1 MLKTIDI
8 LLGVSVVMLIMSM
21 AVTVLTQSVLG
32 LLQSRGRNLLSGI
45 SDLLQQIDPG
55 MQRAVVERIAAAVLT
70 HPMVTG
76 SSRRLGT
83 TIHRE
88 ELTKLLMDIS
98 AGNAPADL
106 LGKLGGDA
114 RDLLAASLKKNGIE
128 NPAGLLDNVRSLAL
142 HLEMAHPELASHER
156 QAMALMREAQSQFVA
171 KVNSWFDQ
179 TIDRV
184 TERFT
189 RSTQIITTAIAA
201 VVAFTLQ
208 LDTIGLIN
216 RLSTDD
222 AFRQKMVTKAV
233 ELANPPAAN
242 ASINGEATTG
252 AAESTKTGTAMDAT
266 TSTTTD
272 TPTSTAAGVRLTPE
286 QRAEIDSLVSD
297 NILRIP
303 NGYSQWQARWA
314 DVTVPMVN
322 VKILGRGAPCSSKET
337 TCIADPAST
346 QRNGDQASR
355 PGKSSILGNDFA
367 STDTVSFLGVLLSA
381 LLLSLGAPFWYN
393 TLKNLV
399 RLRSVVAG
407 KDDAQRALRQSSQAE
422 ASAAGRAPAAA
433 SALVGEKGIVN

>member
-32 LLQSRGRNLLSGI
+32 LLQSRGRNLLSGL

-55 MQRAVVERIAAAVLT
+55 LQREVVDRIAAAVLT

-88 ELTKLLMDIS
+88 ELTKLLMDIA
-98 AGNAPADL
+98 AGNAPAEL
-106 LGKLGGDA
+106 LSRLGQDA

-128 NPAGLLDNVRSLAL
+128 NPAGMLDNVRSLAL
-142 HLEMAHPELASHER
+142 HLEMAHPELAAHER

-222 AFRQKMVTKAV
+222 EFRQKMVSKAV
-233 ELANPPAAN
+233 ELANAPAPAAGPSAKGEHKAGAP
-242 ASINGEATTG
+242 ASGKPDDTG
-252 AAESTKTGTAMDAT
+252 APATDPKTD
-266 TSTTTD
+266 S
-272 TPTSTAAGVRLTPE
+272 PPSTAAGVRLTTE
-286 QRAEIDSLVSD
+286 QRADIDRLVSD

-303 NGYSQWQARWA
+303 NGYAQWQARWA
-314 DVTVPMVN
+314 DVTLPAVD
-322 VKILGRGAPCSSKET
+322 VKILGKGALPFSKQP
-337 TCIADPAST
+337 APVDDLAST
-346 QRNGDQASR
+346 EKA
-355 PGKSSILGNDFA
+355 
-367 STDTVSFLGVLLSA
+367 SFLGVLLSA

-407 KDDAQRALRQSSQAE
+407 KDDAQRALRQSSQAG
-422 ASAAGRAPAAA
+422 APAAGHAPTAA
-433 SALVGEKGIVN
+433 SALVGEKGIIN